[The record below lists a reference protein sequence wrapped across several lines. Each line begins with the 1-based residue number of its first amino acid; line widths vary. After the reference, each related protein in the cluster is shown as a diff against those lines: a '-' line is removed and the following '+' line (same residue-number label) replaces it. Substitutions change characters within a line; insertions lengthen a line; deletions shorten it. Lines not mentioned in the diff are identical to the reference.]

1 MSQLE
6 IKNNRLQ
13 VKKLYLLIFYI
24 LIFRLNFLAE
34 RERTKKDKWSKMVAV
49 CEAINIL
56 PIVIFPFGTL
66 KKMGLSQNN
75 KNINTI
81 YENYIYSFIKIFT
94 YIKQSFIKEKS
105 ETCLKALTDDFS

>member
-34 RERTKKDKWSKMVAV
+34 RERTKKDTWSKMVAV

-56 PIVIFPFGTL
+56 PIVVFPFGTL
-66 KKMGLSQNN
+66 KKIGHPSKRWL
-75 KNINTI
+75 IN
-81 YENYIYSFIKIFT
+81 YLF
-94 YIKQSFIKEKS
+94 
-105 ETCLKALTDDFS
+105 